1 MWKTIYSIDLNLLIG
16 IIGGIISGIFVSYVF
31 LIEAEFRNQFNHV
44 KEMFT
49 SIYGITATYSAYEHF
64 KKTKGKKRANK
75 VKAIDNAGNIAGE
88 SNMVDILNN
97 YWNELSSF
105 LTTYEPWQYKF
116 RLNKIL
122 TEITD
127 IVTDGKYMIRNSPK
141 DFAEISQRLEICIDL
156 FEDCERNYKRKTIT
170 IPLII
175 WTSDTFRRKFLFFFL
190 RWFTTC
196 SIGTSVVMSPEEST
210 MHTIF

>member
-44 KEMFT
+44 KEMFI

-64 KKTKGKKRANK
+64 KKTKSKKHANK
-75 VKAIDNAGNIAGE
+75 VKVIDNAGNIARK
-88 SNMVDILNN
+88 SNTVDILNN

-105 LTTYEPWQYKF
+105 FITYEPWQYKF

-122 TEITD
+122 IKIND
-127 IVTDGKYMIRNSPK
+127 IVTDGKYMIRNSPE
-141 DFAEISQRLEICIDL
+141 DFAEISQRLETCITL
-156 FEDCERNYKRKTIT
+156 FEECEQNYKKEILIRVATNNAVQIFLLLFVS
-170 IPLII
+170 LII
-175 WTSDTFRRKFLFFFL
+175 VL
-190 RWFTTC
+190 
-196 SIGTSVVMSPEEST
+196 I
-210 MHTIF
+210 IAA

>member
-31 LIEAEFRNQFNHV
+31 LIESEFRNQFNHV

-64 KKTKGKKRANK
+64 KITKGKKRANK
-75 VKAIDNAGNIAGE
+75 VKAIDNAGNIAGK
-88 SNMVDILNN
+88 SNIVDILNN

-105 LTTYEPWQYKF
+105 FITYEPWQYKF

-122 TEITD
+122 MEIND
-127 IVTDGKYMIRNSPK
+127 IVTDGKYMIRNSPE
-141 DFAEISQRLEICIDL
+141 DFAEISQRLETCIAL
-156 FEDCERNYKRKTIT
+156 FKECEQNYKNEI
-170 IPLII
+170 LIRVV
-175 WTSDTFRRKFLFFFL
+175 TSEGVK
-190 RWFTTC
+190 
-196 SIGTSVVMSPEEST
+196 
-210 MHTIF
+210 

>member
-49 SIYGITATYSAYEHF
+49 SIYGITATYSAFEHF

-75 VKAIDNAGNIAGE
+75 VKAIDNAGNIAGK
-88 SNMVDILNN
+88 SNIVDILNN

-105 LTTYEPWQYKF
+105 FITYEPWQYKF

-122 TEITD
+122 MEIND
-127 IVTDGKYMIRNSPK
+127 IVTDGKYMIRNSPE
-141 DFAEISQRLEICIDL
+141 DFAEISERLKECIAL
-156 FEDCERNYKRKTIT
+156 FEESGYTFPMLRLLTRLSKKQTIVERFG
-170 IPLII
+170 L
-175 WTSDTFRRKFLFFFL
+175 L
-190 RWFTTC
+190 C
-196 SIGTSVVMSPEEST
+196 SLQHV
-210 MHTIF
+210 

>member
-31 LIEAEFRNQFNHV
+31 LIESEFRNQFNHV

-75 VKAIDNAGNIAGE
+75 VKAIDNAGNIAGK
-88 SNMVDILNN
+88 SNIVDILNN

-105 LTTYEPWQYKF
+105 FITYEPWQYKF

-122 TEITD
+122 MKIND
-127 IVTDGKYMIRNSPK
+127 IVTDGKYMIRNSPE
-141 DFAEISQRLEICIDL
+141 DFTEISQRLETCIAL
-156 FEDCERNYKRKTIT
+156 FEECEQNYKKEILIRVVTSKAVQIFLLLFVF
-170 IPLII
+170 LII
-175 WTSDTFRRKFLFFFL
+175 VL
-190 RWFTTC
+190 
-196 SIGTSVVMSPEEST
+196 I
-210 MHTIF
+210 IAA

>member
-31 LIEAEFRNQFNHV
+31 LIESEFRNQFNHV

-64 KKTKGKKRANK
+64 KITKGKKRANK
-75 VKAIDNAGNIAGE
+75 VKAIDNAGNIAGK
-88 SNMVDILNN
+88 SNIVDILNN

-105 LTTYEPWQYKF
+105 FITYEPWQYKF

-122 TEITD
+122 MEIND
-127 IVTDGKYMIRNSPK
+127 IVTDGKYMIRNSPE
-141 DFAEISQRLEICIDL
+141 DFAEISQRLETCIAL
-156 FEDCERNYKRKTIT
+156 FEECEQNYKKEILIRVVTSKAVQIFLLLFVS
-170 IPLII
+170 LII
-175 WTSDTFRRKFLFFFL
+175 VL
-190 RWFTTC
+190 
-196 SIGTSVVMSPEEST
+196 I
-210 MHTIF
+210 IAA

>member
-1 MWKTIYSIDLNLLIG
+1 MWKTIYSVDLNLLIG

-64 KKTKGKKRANK
+64 KITKGKKRANK
-75 VKAIDNAGNIAGE
+75 VKAIDNAGNIAGK
-88 SNMVDILNN
+88 SNIVDILNN

-105 LTTYEPWQYKF
+105 FITYEPWQYKF

-122 TEITD
+122 MEIND
-127 IVTDGKYMIRNSPK
+127 IVTDGKYMIRNSPE
-141 DFAEISQRLEICIDL
+141 DFAEISQRLETCIAL
-156 FEDCERNYKRKTIT
+156 FKECEQNYKKEILIRVVTSKAVQIFLLLFVS
-170 IPLII
+170 LII
-175 WTSDTFRRKFLFFFL
+175 VLL
-190 RWFTTC
+190 
-196 SIGTSVVMSPEEST
+196 IAA
-210 MHTIF
+210 

>member
-75 VKAIDNAGNIAGE
+75 VKAIDNAGNIAVK
-88 SNMVDILNN
+88 SNIVDILNN

-105 LTTYEPWQYKF
+105 FITYEPWQYKF

-122 TEITD
+122 MEIND
-127 IVTDGKYMIRNSPK
+127 IVTDGKYMIRNSPE
-141 DFAEISQRLEICIDL
+141 DFAEISQRLETCIAL
-156 FEDCERNYKRKTIT
+156 FEECEQNYKKEILIRVVTSKAVQIFLLLFVF
-170 IPLII
+170 LII
-175 WTSDTFRRKFLFFFL
+175 VL
-190 RWFTTC
+190 
-196 SIGTSVVMSPEEST
+196 I
-210 MHTIF
+210 IAA

>member
-64 KKTKGKKRANK
+64 KITKGKKRANK
-75 VKAIDNAGNIAGE
+75 VKAIDNAGNIAGK
-88 SNMVDILNN
+88 SNIVDILNN

-105 LTTYEPWQYKF
+105 FITYEPWQYKF

-122 TEITD
+122 MEIND
-127 IVTDGKYMIRNSPK
+127 IVTDGKYMIRNSPE
-141 DFAEISQRLEICIDL
+141 DFAEISQRLETCIAL
-156 FEDCERNYKRKTIT
+156 FKECEQNYKKEILIRVVTSKAVQIFLLLFVF
-170 IPLII
+170 LII
-175 WTSDTFRRKFLFFFL
+175 VL
-190 RWFTTC
+190 
-196 SIGTSVVMSPEEST
+196 I
-210 MHTIF
+210 IAA

>member
-64 KKTKGKKRANK
+64 KKTKGKKRANI
-75 VKAIDNAGNIAGE
+75 VKAIDNAGNIVGK
-88 SNMVDILNN
+88 SNIVDILNN

-105 LTTYEPWQYKF
+105 FITYEPWQYKF

-122 TEITD
+122 MEIND
-127 IVTDGKYMIRNSPK
+127 IVTDGKYMIRNSLE
-141 DFAEISQRLEICIDL
+141 DFAEISQRLETCIAL
-156 FEDCERNYKRKTIT
+156 FEEYEQNYKKEILIRVVTSKAVQIFLLLFVF
-170 IPLII
+170 LII
-175 WTSDTFRRKFLFFFL
+175 VL
-190 RWFTTC
+190 
-196 SIGTSVVMSPEEST
+196 I
-210 MHTIF
+210 IAA

>member
-75 VKAIDNAGNIAGE
+75 VKAIDNAGNIAGKI
-88 SNMVDILNN
+88 NIVDILNN

-105 LTTYEPWQYKF
+105 FITYEPWQYKF

-122 TEITD
+122 MKIND
-127 IVTDGKYMIRNSPK
+127 IVTDGKYMIRNSPE
-141 DFAEISQRLEICIDL
+141 DFAEISQRLETCIAL
-156 FEDCERNYKRKTIT
+156 FEECEQNYKKEILIRVVTSKAVQIFLLLFVS
-170 IPLII
+170 LII
-175 WTSDTFRRKFLFFFL
+175 VL
-190 RWFTTC
+190 
-196 SIGTSVVMSPEEST
+196 I
-210 MHTIF
+210 IAA

>member
-31 LIEAEFRNQFNHV
+31 LIESEFRNQFNHV

-64 KKTKGKKRANK
+64 KKIKGKKRANK
-75 VKAIDNAGNIAGE
+75 VKAIDNAGNIAGK
-88 SNMVDILNN
+88 SNIVDILNN

-105 LTTYEPWQYKF
+105 FITYEPWQYKF

-122 TEITD
+122 MKIND
-127 IVTDGKYMIRNSPK
+127 IVTDGKYMIRNSPE
-141 DFAEISQRLEICIDL
+141 DFAEISQRLETCIAL
-156 FEDCERNYKRKTIT
+156 FEECEQNYKKEILIRVVTSKAVQIFLLLYVF
-170 IPLII
+170 LII
-175 WTSDTFRRKFLFFFL
+175 VL
-190 RWFTTC
+190 
-196 SIGTSVVMSPEEST
+196 I
-210 MHTIF
+210 IAA

>member
-64 KKTKGKKRANK
+64 KITKGKKRANK
-75 VKAIDNAGNIAGE
+75 VKAIDNAGNIAGK
-88 SNMVDILNN
+88 SNIVDILNN

-105 LTTYEPWQYKF
+105 FITYEPWQYKF

-122 TEITD
+122 MEIND
-127 IVTDGKYMIRNSPK
+127 VVTDGKYMIRNSPE
-141 DFAEISQRLEICIDL
+141 DFAEISQRLETCIAL
-156 FEDCERNYKRKTIT
+156 FKECEQNYKKEILIRVVTSKSVQIFLLLF
-170 IPLII
+170 ISLII
-175 WTSDTFRRKFLFFFL
+175 VLL
-190 RWFTTC
+190 
-196 SIGTSVVMSPEEST
+196 IAA
-210 MHTIF
+210 

>member
-75 VKAIDNAGNIAGE
+75 VKAIDNAGNIAGK
-88 SNMVDILNN
+88 SNIVDILNN

-105 LTTYEPWQYKF
+105 FITYEPWQYKF

-122 TEITD
+122 MEIND
-127 IVTDGKYMIRNSPK
+127 IVTDGKYMIRNSPE
-141 DFAEISQRLEICIDL
+141 DFAEISQRLETCIAL
-156 FEDCERNYKRKTIT
+156 FEECEQNYKKEILIRVVTSKSVQIFLLLFVF
-170 IPLII
+170 LII
-175 WTSDTFRRKFLFFFL
+175 VL
-190 RWFTTC
+190 
-196 SIGTSVVMSPEEST
+196 I
-210 MHTIF
+210 IAA